1 MKDIRFY
8 LTFMAL
14 LLFLP
19 LGLVEVDA
27 RSVRDVWINMP
38 DSIVPYLG
46 GSQRVECVDFY
57 EMHSKAETSNML
69 GGKSHIDTMTVNFL
83 QATLTK
89 SSVMQMKLLPA
100 SNGRDSVVCLVR
112 SYLAPERESRVTLYT
127 LDWKPIGHVDF
138 CADEYIA
145 RPDTMTAERFE
156 YLKTFLDPVMFSVEL
171 VPNENSMVVGLT
183 TNAVGVE
190 DKKALDSILVQRKLT
205 WNGEIFK

>member
-1 MKDIRFY
+1 
-8 LTFMAL
+8 
-14 LLFLP
+14 
-19 LGLVEVDA
+19 
-27 RSVRDVWINMP
+27 
-38 DSIVPYLG
+38 
-46 GSQRVECVDFY
+46 
-57 EMHSKAETSNML
+57 
-69 GGKSHIDTMTVNFL
+69 MTVNFL

-156 YLKTFLDPVMFSVEL
+156 YLKTFLDPVMFSVEM

-183 TNAVGVE
+183 TNAAGVE
-190 DKKALDSILVQRKLT
+190 DKKALDSILVQRKLN
-205 WNGEIFK
+205 WNGEIFKYCYVLCEKISRNLQIENIFGNLHSVFHGIRLLRLRKCRVSRDNRHFLILVSNLILFEIKCFMS